1 MLGWICNIFA
11 ENCFVMSQR
20 RAVKGGGQREGDQPP
35 NPVQNYQGVREI
47 ENVLLVIKTSK
58 QEMRQ
63 NMLPF
68 CPARCLSSLF
78 VFLCDVWYFQDRQS
92 VTATGI
98 RGGVIWLGGVEGFP
112 SQRRGTKR
120 LCCCFA
126 SSIWWYLIAKWLNFQ
141 LTEFA
146 YKYNPCNPSLGCR
159 VEEKI
164 RA

>member
-1 MLGWICNIFA
+1 MLGWICNNF
-11 ENCFVMSQR
+11 R
-20 RAVKGGGQREGDQPP
+20 RELLCNEPETGCEGRRTKRRGPTSKSW
-35 NPVQNYQGVREI
+35 GVREI
-47 ENVLLVIKTSK
+47 ENVLLVVKTSK
-58 QEMRQ
+58 LHRNEAEHVTF
-63 NMLPF
+63 LSGPVLI
-68 CPARCLSSLF
+68 LSSLF
-78 VFLCDVWYFQDRQS
+78 SFLRDVWYFQDRQS

-98 RGGVIWLGGVEGFP
+98 RGGVRWLGGVEGFP